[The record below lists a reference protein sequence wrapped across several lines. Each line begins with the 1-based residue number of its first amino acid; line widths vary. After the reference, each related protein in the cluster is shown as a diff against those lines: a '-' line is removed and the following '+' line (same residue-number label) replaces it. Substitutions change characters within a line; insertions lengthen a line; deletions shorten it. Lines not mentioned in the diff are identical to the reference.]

1 MSEKR
6 TCRSRRRVLR
16 NILLL
21 TEILIISLIIVGGS
35 RLSIQQEK
43 AARKNNRI
51 QKTVQTTIPDFSWNN
66 YKVIAHALG
75 GLDGKSY
82 LNSRE
87 SFISSYKKGVRLFEV
102 DLTKTSDG
110 VWVCRHNWN
119 KSLGQWQGEE
129 KMILTAEEFLERP
142 IYGKYT
148 PMSLEDLLVLLK
160 DYPDAFVLL
169 DSKQYSIRNYRR
181 TLDDY
186 SEYVKI
192 AQNAGA
198 EKVLEQLIPEIYN
211 QAMFSGTALIYDF
224 PSYIYSLWQEY
235 PLEKIK
241 EIAAFCK
248 EKKIPA
254 VTVYSKYW
262 TEEIQEIFEKH
273 GLLVY
278 VYTVNE
284 ESEAKKF
291 MRNGVAGICS
301 DILLDKDLGTK
312 KENKE

>member
-1 MSEKR
+1 MSKKYTR
-6 TCRSRRRVLR
+6 RNRRRILR

-21 TEILIISLIIVGGS
+21 TEILIISLIIAGGS
-35 RLSIQQEK
+35 RLSAQQKK
-43 AARKNNRI
+43 AADKNSRI
-51 QKTVQTTIPDFSWNN
+51 QKTVQAATPDFSWKN
-66 YKVIAHALG
+66 YKAIAHALG

-82 LNSRE
+82 LNSKE
-87 SFISSYKKGVRLFEV
+87 SFISSYEKGVRLFEV

-119 KSLGQWQGEE
+119 KPLGQWKGED
-129 KMILTAEEFLERP
+129 KKVLTAEEFLERP

-148 PMSLEDLLVLLK
+148 PMSLEDFFVLLK

-198 EKVLEQLIPEIYN
+198 EKVLAQLIPEIYN

-235 PLEKIK
+235 SMEEIK
-241 EIAAFCK
+241 EIAVFCK

-273 GLLVY
+273 GLQVY

-284 ESEAKKF
+284 VSEAKKF
-291 MRNGVAGICS
+291 MENGVAGICS
-301 DILLDKDLGTK
+301 DTLLDKDLEIK

>member
-1 MSEKR
+1 MSKKYTR
-6 TCRSRRRVLR
+6 RNRRRILR

-21 TEILIISLIIVGGS
+21 TEILIISLIIAGGS
-35 RLSIQQEK
+35 RLSAQQKK
-43 AARKNNRI
+43 AADKNSRI
-51 QKTVQTTIPDFSWNN
+51 QKTVQAATPDFSWKN
-66 YKVIAHALG
+66 YKAIAHALG

-82 LNSRE
+82 LNSKE
-87 SFISSYKKGVRLFEV
+87 SFISSYEKGVRLFEV

-119 KSLGQWQGEE
+119 KPLGQWQGED
-129 KMILTAEEFLERP
+129 KKVLTAEEFLERP

-148 PMSLEDLLVLLK
+148 PMSLEDFFVLLK

-198 EKVLEQLIPEIYN
+198 EKVLAQLIPEIYN

-235 PLEKIK
+235 SMEEIK
-241 EIAAFCK
+241 EIAFFCK

-273 GLLVY
+273 GLQVY

-284 ESEAKKF
+284 VSEAKKF
-291 MRNGVAGICS
+291 MENGVAGICS
-301 DILLDKDLGTK
+301 DTLLDKDLEIK